1 MLPSSWIFGLTFVY
15 LIYLFHCRFH
25 WAKESPRT
33 IKVDGQIENPII
45 FGHQIYQKQM
55 EHFFDALANLTE
67 SVTIQD
73 LNSLF
78 SNKHLDQVFK
88 PQWERFGVD
97 VTQHYKNGTEDSKI
111 NQNGYADVVRPTN
124 SSGCCILS

>member
-1 MLPSSWIFGLTFVY
+1 MLPSSWIFRLTFVY

-55 EHFFDALANLTE
+55 EDFFDALANLTE
-67 SVTIQD
+67 GVTIQD

-88 PQWERFGVD
+88 PQWERFEVD

-111 NQNGYADVVRPTN
+111 NQNGYADVFKPTN
-124 SSGCCILS
+124 SSGCCLLS